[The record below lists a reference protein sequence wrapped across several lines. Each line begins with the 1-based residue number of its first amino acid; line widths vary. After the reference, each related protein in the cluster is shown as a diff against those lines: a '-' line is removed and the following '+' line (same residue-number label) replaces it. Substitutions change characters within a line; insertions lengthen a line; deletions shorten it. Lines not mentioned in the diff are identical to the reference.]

1 MLSLIDQLRVVSK
14 APTYTISNYEVSPG
28 RLQHLKANHK
38 LQTERAIAKYRA
50 VMYGRGWLTTADIE
64 NLLGLESTVAN
75 AFLRKLHAKG
85 YIKRE
90 PRDGGAYIKNRGW
103 KFMWHESM

>member
-1 MLSLIDQLRVVSK
+1 MLSLVEQLKLVRR
-14 APTYTISNYEVSPG
+14 APSYSVANYEVSEG
-28 RLQHLKANHK
+28 RLEHLKANHK
-38 LQTERAIAKYRA
+38 LQTDRAIAKYRA
-50 VMYGRGWLTTADIE
+50 AMYGRGWLTTADIE
-64 NLLGLESTVAN
+64 NLLGFECTVAN
-75 AFLRKLHAKG
+75 AFLRKLYKKG